1 MVVLKS
7 WHWQRAIDMLATL
20 TRALQRLAE
29 RPHGPLVFGRP
40 DGKPLDPD
48 NLSHRRFP
56 RALRQAGITRHV
68 RLHDLRHT
76 YASLLIAHGRTR
88 NPSRSRWG
96 MRPFRRRSTGTG
108 ISCWT

>member
-1 MVVLKS
+1 MLKS

-29 RPHGPLVFGRP
+29 RPHGPLVFGGP

-56 RALRQAGITRHV
+56 GPCGRPASRGTSGSMICGIPMP
-68 RLHDLRHT
+68 
-76 YASLLIAHGRTR
+76 AS
-88 NPSRSRWG
+88 
-96 MRPFRRRSTGTG
+96 
-108 ISCWT
+108 